1 MQPTA
6 EMADEARQGL
16 AWRAEFNRG
25 GTAVG
30 VARARDISNRVNLS
44 PDTIRRMV
52 SYFARH
58 EVDKDAQGF
67 RPGEEGY
74 PSAGRIAW
82 ALWGGDPGKS
92 WAKQQSKQLENM
104 ITIENKAA
112 KVKLN
117 DHVDKFS
124 VDKVIEEISK
134 VYGMK
139 AVENH
144 YAFGE
149 IVACADNAVDTL
161 EIEIH
166 TGGGSVFEGGRIY
179 NELKS
184 LRERGVYV
192 TARINT
198 LAASMGSVIAMGADK
213 VEIAS
218 NGKIMIHE
226 ASGGMQGDSEDLA
239 RYAALLE
246 EISDD
251 IAEIYSEKTGMEK
264 YKIRK
269 MMKSETWMSAKQAVK
284 MGFADE
290 IFDTK
295 AKAMSILDKFRP
307 DAALVEKVTGLE
319 AILADTENQVTE
331 ISAQLV
337 ESQNYLATAISEL
350 TEAKSII
357 AEFENKITELSAE
370 RDTATSELTALKE
383 KITELESAVTT
394 AQECAN
400 IKALEIA
407 AQAGLAPL
415 PVDPNESEST
425 NTKTRAEFNQLNA
438 KQKSDFCKNGGKIV

>member
-1 MQPTA
+1 MKPTA
-6 EMADEARQGL
+6 AMADEAHQGL
-16 AWRAEFNRG
+16 AWRSEFNRG

-44 PDTIRRMV
+44 PDTIGRMV

-58 EVDKDAQGF
+58 EVDKNAEGF
-67 RPGEEGY
+67 RQGEKGY

-82 ALWGGDPGKS
+82 ALWGGDAGKA
-92 WAKQQSKQLENM
+92 WANQQSKQLKNM

-134 VYGMK
+134 VYGMR

-179 NELKS
+179 NELKL

-226 ASGGMQGDSEDLA
+226 ASGGIQGDSEDLT

-251 IAEIYSEKTGMEK
+251 IAEIYSQKTGMEK

-269 MMKSETWMSAKQAVK
+269 MMKSETWMSAKQAVE

-337 ESQNYLATAISEL
+337 ESQNDLATAISEL
-350 TEAKSII
+350 TEAKSVV
-357 AEFENKITELSAE
+357 AEFESKITEISTE
-370 RDTATSELTALKE
+370 RDTATSELIASKE

-400 IKALEIA
+400 MKALEIA

>member
-1 MQPTA
+1 MKPTA
-6 EMADEARQGL
+6 EMADEARRGL
-16 AWRAEFNRG
+16 EWRAEYNRG
-25 GTAVG
+25 GTAIG
-30 VARARDISNRVNLS
+30 VARARDISNRANLS

-58 EVDKDAQGF
+58 EVDKEAQGF
-67 RPGEEGY
+67 RQGEKGY

-82 ALWGGDPGKS
+82 ALWGGDPGKA
-92 WAKQQSKQLENM
+92 WANKQSKQLENM

-179 NELKS
+179 NELKN
-184 LRERGVYV
+184 LRARGVHV

-198 LAASMGSVIAMGADK
+198 LAASMGSVIAMGADT

-226 ASGGMQGDSEDLA
+226 ASGGAHGNAADLSRLA
-239 RYAALLE
+239 KLLDG
-246 EISDD
+246 ISDE
-251 IAEIYSEKTGMEK
+251 IAQVYADKTGKTKDEMREL
-264 YKIRK
+264 
-269 MMKSETWMSAKQAVK
+269 MKKETWMSAKEAVS
-284 MGFADE
+284 MGFADS

-295 AKAMSILDKFRP
+295 PTDMGIMDKFKP
-307 DAALVEKVTGLE
+307 DAALLEKVTGLE
-319 AILADTENQVTE
+319 ASLKDSENQIAE
-331 ISAQLV
+331 ITSDLETAINELITVKAQLDEATKEKDEATKEAEENKERIEKLV
-337 ESQNYLATAISEL
+337 EEVETLKKEVETATA
-350 TEAKSII
+350 
-357 AEFENKITELSAE
+357 SANA
-370 RDTATSELTALKE
+370 RA
-383 KITELESAVTT
+383 I
-394 AQECAN
+394 
-400 IKALEIA
+400 EIA

-415 PVDPNESEST
+415 SVDPNESEST

-438 KQKSDFCKNGGKIV
+438 KQKSDFCKNGGKII

>member
-1 MQPTA
+1 MKPTA
-6 EMADEARQGL
+6 EMADEARRGL
-16 AWRAEFNRG
+16 EWRAEYNRG
-25 GTAVG
+25 GTAIG
-30 VARARDISNRVNLS
+30 VARARDISNRTNLS

-58 EVDKDAQGF
+58 EVDKEAQGF
-67 RPGEEGY
+67 RPGEKGY

-82 ALWGGDPGKS
+82 ALWGGDPGKA
-92 WAKQQSKQLENM
+92 WANQQSKQLENM

-117 DHVDKFS
+117 DHVDKYS

-269 MMKSETWMSAKQAVK
+269 MMKSETWMSAKQAVE

-350 TEAKSII
+350 TEAKSIV
-357 AEFENKITELSAE
+357 AEFESKINSISAE
-370 RDTATSELTALKE
+370 RDNAARELTASKE
-383 KITELESAVTT
+383 KITELESAVTA
-394 AQECAN
+394 AQESAN
-400 IKALEIA
+400 TMALEIA
-407 AQAGLAPL
+407 AKAGLAPL
-415 PVDPNESEST
+415 EVDPNESEST

>member
-1 MQPTA
+1 MRLTRKQKDLGKA
-6 EMADEARQGL
+6 KK
-16 AWRAEFNRG
+16 
-25 GTAVG
+25 
-30 VARARDISNRVNLS
+30 DIHQL
-44 PDTIRRMV
+44 
-52 SYFARH
+52 
-58 EVDKDAQGF
+58 K
-67 RPGEEGY
+67 
-74 PSAGRIAW
+74 RIAW
-82 ALWGGDPGKS
+82 ALWGGDPGKT
-92 WAKQQSKQLENM
+92 WTNQQLQQLENM
-104 ITIENKAA
+104 ITIANKAA

-139 AVENH
+139 AVENN
-144 YAFGE
+144 YQFDE

-179 NELKS
+179 NELIS

-246 EISDD
+246 DISDD
-251 IAEIYSEKTGMEK
+251 IAEIYSQKTGMKK
-264 YKIRK
+264 YEIRK
-269 MMKSETWMSAKQAVK
+269 MMKSETWMSAKQAVE

-295 AKAMSILDKFRP
+295 AKAMSILNKFRP

-319 AILADTENQVTE
+319 AILADTDNQVTE

-337 ESQNYLATAISEL
+337 ESQNDLATAMSEL
-350 TEAKSII
+350 TVAKSIV
-357 AEFENKITELSAE
+357 AEFESKINQLCAE
-370 RDTATSELTALKE
+370 RDTATSELVASKE

-400 IKALEIA
+400 MKALEIA

-415 PVDPNESEST
+415 AVDPNESEST

>member
-1 MQPTA
+1 MKPTA

-16 AWRAEFNRG
+16 AWRAEYNRG

-58 EVDKDAQGF
+58 EIDKEAQGF

-92 WAKQQSKQLENM
+92 WANQQSKQLENM

-226 ASGGMQGDSEDLA
+226 ASGAAHGDAETLA
-239 RYAALLE
+239 RYAELLE
-246 EISDD
+246 SISDEL
-251 IAEIYSEKTGMEK
+251 AEIYTEKTKMPKDE
-264 YKIRK
+264 IRAL
-269 MMKSETWMSAKQAVK
+269 MKKETWMSAKQAVE

-295 AKAMSILDKFRP
+295 RNVMSILDKFRP

-319 AILADTENQVTE
+319 AILAETENQVTE

-350 TEAKSII
+350 TEAKSIV
-357 AEFENKITELSAE
+357 AEFESKITELSAE
-370 RDTATSELTALKE
+370 RDTATSELTASKE
-383 KITELESAVTT
+383 KITELESAVTA

-415 PVDPNESEST
+415 AVDPNESEST

>member
-1 MQPTA
+1 MKPTA

-16 AWRAEFNRG
+16 AWRAEYNRG

-44 PDTIRRMV
+44 TDTIRRMA

-58 EVDKDAQGF
+58 EVDKNAEGF
-67 RPGEEGY
+67 RQGEKGY

-82 ALWGGDPGKS
+82 ALWGGDPGRT
-92 WAKQQSKQLENM
+92 WTNQQLKQLENM

-269 MMKSETWMSAKQAVK
+269 MMKSETWMSAKQAVE

-337 ESQNYLATAISEL
+337 ESQNYLATAIIEL
-350 TEAKSII
+350 TEAKSIV
-357 AEFENKITELSAE
+357 AEFESKITELSAE
-370 RDTATSELTALKE
+370 RDTATSELTASKE

-415 PVDPNESEST
+415 AVDPNESEST
-425 NTKTRAEFNQLNA
+425 NTKTRAEFNQLSA

>member
-1 MQPTA
+1 MKPTA
-6 EMADEARQGL
+6 EMADEGRQGL
-16 AWRAEFNRG
+16 AWRAEYNRG
-25 GTAVG
+25 GTAIG
-30 VARARDISNRVNLS
+30 VARARDISNRANLS

-58 EVDKDAQGF
+58 EVDKEAQGF
-67 RPGEEGY
+67 KPGEEGY

-82 ALWGGDPGKS
+82 ALWGGDPGKA
-92 WAKQQSKQLENM
+92 WANQQSKQLENM

-134 VYGMK
+134 VYGMT
-139 AVENH
+139 AVKNN

-149 IVACADNAVDTL
+149 IVACAENAVDTL

-166 TGGGSVFEGGRIY
+166 TSGGSVFEGGRIY

-213 VEIAS
+213 VVIAS

-269 MMKSETWMSAKQAVK
+269 MMKSETWMSAKQAVE

-295 AKAMSILDKFRP
+295 RNVMSILDKFRP

-331 ISAQLV
+331 ISAQLF
-337 ESQNYLATAISEL
+337 EARNDLATAINEL
-350 TEAKSII
+350 TEAKTQV
-357 AEFENKITELSAE
+357 AEFESNINTISAE
-370 RDTATSELTALKE
+370 RDNAARELTASKE
-383 KITELESAVTT
+383 KITELESAIIT
-394 AQECAN
+394 AQESAN
-400 IKALEIA
+400 TMALEIA
-407 AQAGLAPL
+407 AKAGLAPL
-415 PVDPNESEST
+415 AVDPNESEST
-425 NTKTRAEFNQLNA
+425 NTKTRKEFNQLNA
-438 KQKSDFCKNGGKIV
+438 KQKSDFCKNGGKII

>member
-1 MQPTA
+1 MKPTA
-6 EMADEARQGL
+6 EMADEASQGL
-16 AWRAEFNRG
+16 AWRAQYNRG

-44 PDTIRRMV
+44 NDTIRRMA

-58 EVDKDAQGF
+58 EVDKEAQGF
-67 RPGEEGY
+67 RQGEKGY

-82 ALWGGDPGKS
+82 ALWGGDPGKA
-92 WAKQQSKQLENM
+92 WANKQSKQLKNM

-226 ASGGMQGDSEDLA
+226 ASGAAHGDAETLA
-239 RYAALLE
+239 RYAELLE
-246 EISDD
+246 SISDEL
-251 IAEIYSEKTGMEK
+251 AEIYTEKTKMPKEE
-264 YKIRK
+264 IRAL
-269 MMKSETWMSAKQAVK
+269 MKKETWMSAKQAVE

-295 AKAMSILDKFRP
+295 RNVMSILDKFRP
-307 DAALVEKVTGLE
+307 DAALTEKVQGLE
-319 AILADTENQVTE
+319 ASLQ
-331 ISAQLV
+331 SAQS
-337 ESQNYLATAISEL
+337 EITDMTAAL
-350 TEAKSII
+350 TERTVDLENALNELGGVKSQL
-357 AEFENKITELSAE
+357 ESITAQ
-370 RDTATSELTALKE
+370 RDTATSELTASKE
-383 KITELESAVTT
+383 KITELESAIIT
-394 AQECAN
+394 AQESAN
-400 IKALEIA
+400 TMALEIA
-407 AQAGLAPL
+407 AKAGLAPL
-415 PVDPNESEST
+415 EVDPNESEST

>member
-1 MQPTA
+1 MKPTA

-16 AWRAEFNRG
+16 AWRAEYNRG

-44 PDTIRRMV
+44 TDTIRRMA

-58 EVDKDAQGF
+58 EVDKNAEGF
-67 RPGEEGY
+67 RQGEKGY

-82 ALWGGDPGKS
+82 ALWGGDPGRT
-92 WAKQQSKQLENM
+92 WTNQQLKQLENM

-117 DHVDKFS
+117 DHVDKIS
-124 VDKVIEEISK
+124 VDKVIEEITK

-149 IVACADNAVDTL
+149 IVACAENAVDTL

-166 TGGGSVFEGGRIY
+166 TSGGSVFEGGRIY

-184 LRERGVYV
+184 LRKRGVYV

-269 MMKSETWMSAKQAVK
+269 MMKSETWMSAKQAVE

-319 AILADTENQVTE
+319 AILAETENQVTE

-350 TEAKSII
+350 TEAKSIV
-357 AEFENKITELSAE
+357 AEFESKITELSAE
-370 RDTATSELTALKE
+370 RDTATSELTASKE

-415 PVDPNESEST
+415 EVDPNESEST

>member
-1 MQPTA
+1 MKPTA

-16 AWRAEFNRG
+16 AWRAEYNRG

-44 PDTIRRMV
+44 NDTIRRMA

-58 EVDKDAQGF
+58 EVDKEAQGF
-67 RPGEEGY
+67 RQGEKGY

-82 ALWGGDPGKS
+82 ALWGGDPGKA
-92 WAKQQSKQLENM
+92 WANQQSKQLENM

-269 MMKSETWMSAKQAVK
+269 MMKSETWMSAKQAVE

-295 AKAMSILDKFRP
+295 RNVMSILDKFRP
-307 DAALVEKVTGLE
+307 DAALTEKVQGLE
-319 AILADTENQVTE
+319 ASLQ
-331 ISAQLV
+331 SAQS
-337 ESQNYLATAISEL
+337 EITDMTAAL
-350 TEAKSII
+350 TERTVDLENALNELGGVKSQL
-357 AEFENKITELSAE
+357 ESITAE
-370 RDTATSELTALKE
+370 RDTLTESLRTAQSQVTALE
-383 KITELESAVTT
+383 ADLIT
-394 AQECAN
+394 AN
-400 IKALEIA
+400 TLAEARAAEIV
-407 AQAGLAPL
+407 AQAGIV
-415 PVDPNESEST
+415 PVEVIADSKGVNE
-425 NTKTRAEFNQLNA
+425 KTRAEFNEMNH
-438 KQKSDFCKNGGKIV
+438 KQKNAFVRNGGKII